1 MTASLA
7 EADPVIASLDPAK
20 IVNIDLGSEDLRRN
34 FIQELAGWAKRPPFY
49 AVHGGAVQ
57 VVCARYADVME
68 VFQDRARFTTELP
81 RLPGFQRYNK
91 YMEVEVLTVTDG
103 ERHDRLRRLMN
114 PAFSPPRIA
123 TLRDEIVALV
133 DRLLDGIERRGGVFD
148 AQNELAQ
155 HVMPSVLL
163 DIMFRLSEPQKA
175 IFRRMSD
182 VVPLATRI
190 PPGGDFPEE
199 FRKAFSDC
207 RETINELIEERRA
220 RPGEDFISALI
231 ATAEDGVSLTPKEL
245 FDQIF
250 TIVVASL
257 QSTASSLCAVLWT
270 LGRHPDQLQLVK
282 DDPALIPQA
291 IEECL
296 RYHGAG
302 FLNFARFALVET
314 EVGGTRIPTG
324 VVVRASSQAAC
335 LDEAFCSDPLKVDI
349 LREAPKGSPLFGS
362 GVHVC
367 LGNRLART
375 VLRLTLERMVGRFPK
390 LRLDDP
396 QFHPTYRG
404 QAGETQIA
412 VLPMRFD

>member
-1 MTASLA
+1 MTSSTL
-7 EADPVIASLDPAK
+7 EADPLIASLDPAK
-20 IVNIDLGSEDLRRN
+20 LVNIDLGSEDLRRN
-34 FIQELAGWAKRPPFY
+34 FIGELAEWAKHPPFY
-49 AVHGGAVQ
+49 AVHAGAVQ
-57 VVCARYADVME
+57 VVCARYVDVMQI
-68 VFQDRARFTTELP
+68 FQDRERFTTEVP
-81 RLPGFQRYNK
+81 SLPGYRRLNK
-91 YMEVEVLTVTDG
+91 YMDVEVLTVTDG
-103 ERHDRLRRLMN
+103 ERHDRIRTLMN

-133 DRLLDGIERRGGVFD
+133 ERLLDGIERRGGVFD

-155 HVMPSVLL
+155 HVMPTILL
-163 DIMFRLSEPQKA
+163 DIMFRLDEGQKA
-175 IFRRMSD
+175 SFRRMSD
-182 VVPLATRI
+182 VIPLATRI
-190 PPGGDFPEE
+190 PPGGDFPDEY
-199 FRKAFSDC
+199 RQAFADC
-207 RETINELIEERRA
+207 RETIGALISERRV

-231 ATAEDGVSLTPKEL
+231 AKGEDGASLTPKEL

-257 QSTASSLCAVLWT
+257 QSTASSLCAVLWV
-270 LGRHPDQLQLVK
+270 LGRHPDQMRLVK
-282 DDPALIPQA
+282 DDPSLIPQA

-302 FLNFARFALVET
+302 YLNFARFALADT
-314 EVGGTRIPTG
+314 EVGGTRIPAG
-324 VVVRASSQAAC
+324 MVIRASSQAAC
-335 LDEAFCSDPLKVDI
+335 LDEAFCPDPLKVDI
-349 LREAPKGSPLFGS
+349 LRDAPKGSPLFGS

-375 VLRLTLERMVGRFPK
+375 VLRLTLERIVARFPK

-396 QFHPTYRG
+396 QFSPTYRG